1 MTDRFLRDYRLTIG
15 IGAQAVTILP
25 PFRIRFSVDK
35 SDKADLNKAT
45 IKIDGLNPDK
55 RRRLVRDADEKPKT
69 EKKKNGET
77 VAAPA
82 PTSNSN
88 SGYFPVLLEIGYQG
102 KLETIFRGSIDEAGS
117 TRENDGQ
124 FITTLSAMDGG
135 EDFLRGF
142 VATTVTSKAA
152 AVDAALGTMPN
163 TKKGKIGAMG
173 DITRPKVLVGN
184 SMAVVSE
191 MLDPDQR
198 WFIDDERLNILGGD
212 EVVSSFIPVVSAETG
227 LQNTPEA
234 DKKEVTITTWLNPS
248 LKVGG
253 LYQLISVT
261 APHRNGIY
269 KIKLITYSGD
279 TDGSDN
285 FQRVTGEIA
294 ENYVVP
300 R

>member
-15 IGAQAVTILP
+15 IGAQAVVISP
-25 PFRIRFSVDK
+25 PFRIRFSIDK

-45 IKIDGLNPDK
+45 IKVDGLNPDK
-55 RRRLVRDADEKPKT
+55 RRRLVRDPDEKP
-69 EKKKNGET
+69 EKDKDGKDK
-77 VAAPA
+77 

-88 SGYFPVLLEIGYQG
+88 KGYFPVLLEIGYQG

-117 TRENDGQ
+117 VRENDGQ
-124 FITTLSAMDGG
+124 FVTTISAMDGG

-142 VATTVTSKAA
+142 VATSVTSKAA
-152 AVDAALGTMPN
+152 AIDAVLGTMPN
-163 TKKGKIGAMG
+163 TKKGKIGAQG

-184 SMAVVSE
+184 SMQTIQD
-191 MLDPDQR
+191 MLDPGQR
-198 WFIDDERLNILGGD
+198 WFIDDERLNILGGN
-212 EVVSSFIPVVSAETG
+212 EVVSSFVPVVSAETG
-227 LQNTPEA
+227 LINTPEA

-261 APHRNGIY
+261 APHRDGVY
-269 KIKLITYSGD
+269 KCKLITYSGD
-279 TDGSDN
+279 IDGSDWH
-285 FQRVTGEIA
+285 QRVTGEIS
-294 ENYVVP
+294 ENHTVP

>member
-1 MTDRFLRDYRLTIG
+1 MSDRFLRDYRLTIG
-15 IGAQAVTILP
+15 IGAQAVIIQP

-55 RRRLVRDADEKPKT
+55 RRRLVRDPDEKAT
-69 EKKKNGET
+69 EGK
-77 VAAPA
+77 
-82 PTSNSN
+82 PTSNTN

-117 TRENDGQ
+117 VRENDGQ
-124 FITTLSAMDGG
+124 FVTTLSAMDGG

-191 MLDPDQR
+191 MLDPGQR

-234 DKKEVTITTWLNPS
+234 DKKEVTVTTWLNPS

-253 LYQLISVT
+253 LYQLVSVT

-269 KIKLITYSGD
+269 KISLITYSGD
-279 TDGSDN
+279 IDGSDWT
-285 FQRVTGEIA
+285 QRVTGTIA

>member
-1 MTDRFLRDYRLTIG
+1 MVDRFLRDYRLTIG
-15 IGAQAVTILP
+15 IGSQAVTILP

-35 SDKADLNKAT
+35 SDKSDLNKAT
-45 IKIDGLNPDK
+45 IKVDGLNEDK
-55 RRRLVRDADEKPKT
+55 RRRLVRDPDEKP
-69 EKKKNGET
+69 EKDKDGKDK
-77 VAAPA
+77 

-88 SGYFPVLLEIGYQG
+88 KGYFPVLLEIGYQG

-117 TRENDGQ
+117 VRENDGQ
-124 FITTLSAMDGG
+124 FITTISAMDGG

-142 VATTVTSKAA
+142 VSTSVTSKAA

-191 MLDPDQR
+191 MLDPGQR
-198 WFIDDERLNILGGD
+198 WFIDDERLNILGGT

-234 DKKEVTITTWLNPS
+234 DKKEVTVTTWLNPS

-253 LYQLISVT
+253 LYQLVSVT

-269 KIKLITYSGD
+269 KISLITYSGD
-279 TDGSDN
+279 TDGSDWT
-285 FQRVTGEIA
+285 QRVTGTIA

>member
-15 IGAQAVTILP
+15 IGSQAVVILP

-35 SDKADLNKAT
+35 SDKSDLNKAT
-45 IKIDGLNPDK
+45 IKIDGLNQDK
-55 RRRLVRDADEKPKT
+55 RRRLVRDADERNDGGVQSPNT
-69 EKKKNGET
+69 
-77 VAAPA
+77 
-82 PTSNSN
+82 N
-88 SGYFPVLLEIGYQG
+88 SGYFPVNLEIGYQG
-102 KLETIFRGSIDEAGS
+102 RLETIFRGSIDEAGS

-124 FITTLSAMDGG
+124 FVTTLSAMDGG

-142 VATTVTSKAA
+142 IATSATSKAA
-152 AVDAALGTMPN
+152 AIDAVLGTMPN
-163 TKKGKIGAMG
+163 TKKGKIGALG

-184 SMAVVSE
+184 SMATIQE

-198 WFIDDERLNILGGD
+198 WFIDDERLNILGGQ
-212 EVVSSFIPVVSAETG
+212 EVVSSFIPVISAETG
-227 LQNTPEA
+227 LINTPEA
-234 DKKEVTITTWLNPS
+234 DKKEVTLTTYLNPS
-248 LKVGG
+248 VKVGG

-269 KIKLITYSGD
+269 KCKLIAYSGD
-279 TDGSDN
+279 SDGSDWT
-285 FQRVTGEIA
+285 QRVTGEIA